1 MRVSLYKNL
10 LGMFVFEIKK
20 NKTKTT
26 TKKTPNT
33 SAPQTTTSQKIVT
46 WLQALTSS
54 FHIELIG

>member
-10 LGMFVFEIKK
+10 LGMFMFEIK
-20 NKTKTT
+20 NKQTKT